1 MHVEW
6 DPRKQKDLQINFEL
20 ISDLYGR
27 KIAKSDSIDSLLIKF
42 SILNN
47 ILDDPGSRA
56 D

>member
-1 MHVEW
+1 MHVEC
-6 DPRKQKDLQINFEL
+6 DLRGKDLQINFGL

-27 KIAKSDSIDSLLIKF
+27 KIAKSGSMDSLLIKF

-47 ILDDPGSRA
+47 ILADPGGRA